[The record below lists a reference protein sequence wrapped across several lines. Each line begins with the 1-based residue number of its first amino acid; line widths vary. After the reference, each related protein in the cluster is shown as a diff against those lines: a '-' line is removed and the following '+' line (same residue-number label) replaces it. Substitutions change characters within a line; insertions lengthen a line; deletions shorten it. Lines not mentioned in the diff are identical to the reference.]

1 MSNKRK
7 LRILNPVEMRPLTGG
22 TGLSSKCNKAGD
34 TIICVPV
41 ADVKACLHFEGTC
54 PSQKLSLSR
63 LPNQSLPDVNCD
75 IEKVLSEFYL
85 QAYILLKQHPE

>member
-1 MSNKRK
+1 MAPGFHPSVIR
-7 LRILNPVEMRPLTGG
+7 LATPLYGPG
-22 TGLSSKCNKAGD
+22 
-34 TIICVPV
+34 
-41 ADVKACLHFEGTC
+41 ADVKACLHLEGTC